1 MDYLRRLIVWFIT
14 GFGLVSGGFLAFWL
28 WTYIDSPKS
37 ESLPKVDNPKEME
50 FSNVAVVPFTKHL
63 TVTGVLTNRGS
74 RKFESAWLE
83 MSVAQDGKVMY
94 RCSNWYDAEILPNAF
109 VEFQTRCEEV
119 ESTNLPSS
127 ARVTVAALGVNFSTA
142 GQP

>member
-1 MDYLRRLIVWFIT
+1 MDYLKRLLVWFIS

-28 WTYIDSPKS
+28 WSYLDSPKS
-37 ESLPKVDNPKEME
+37 ESLPKVDNPKEMV
-50 FSNVAVVPFTKHL
+50 FSSVSVVPFTKHL
-63 TVTGVLTNRGS
+63 TLTGVLTNRGP

-83 MSVAQDGKVMY
+83 MSISQQGKVMY
-94 RCSNWYDAEILPNAF
+94 RCSDWYDAEILPNAF
-109 VEFQTRCEEV
+109 ADFQARCEEV

-127 ARVTVAALGVNFSTA
+127 ARVTVAAIGANLSPV